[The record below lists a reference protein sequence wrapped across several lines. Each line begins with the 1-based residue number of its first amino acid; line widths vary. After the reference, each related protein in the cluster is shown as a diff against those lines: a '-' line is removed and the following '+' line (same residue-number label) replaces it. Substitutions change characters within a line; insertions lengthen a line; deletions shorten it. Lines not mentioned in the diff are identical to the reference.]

1 MGAIA
6 GRVLLYE
13 APARFRHSR
22 GGMQTCQSCHEDAPS
37 LRTGRRRAHAVCASR
52 RTFPRARMPS
62 LALSTRR
69 SFLLLSLPLTTS
81 LVLVRAPTG
90 GDSTRWSEASA
101 ALDALCFP
109 APGLWKASQYA
120 EELESESSEVLG
132 AWSDDAQLVGLVC
145 CKRVLDESYLL
156 MMIVHPDWHGRRV
169 GEGLLRAALRSAW
182 EAEQSLLT
190 LEVRESNAAALAL
203 YAKCGLREVGR
214 RPRYYKEPQEDA
226 LLLTVALQADTPPPL
241 PAYASLGACDVAIDG
256 TVLGTL
262 RIASPGT

>member
-1 MGAIA
+1 
-6 GRVLLYE
+6 
-13 APARFRHSR
+13 
-22 GGMQTCQSCHEDAPS
+22 
-37 LRTGRRRAHAVCASR
+37 
-52 RTFPRARMPS
+52 MPS
-62 LALSTRR
+62 PAFSTRL

-120 EELESESSEVLG
+120 EELASESSEVLG
-132 AWSDDAQLVGLVC
+132 AWSDASRDAQLVGLVC

-156 MMIVHPDWHGRRV
+156 MMIVHPDWHGQRV

>member
-1 MGAIA
+1 
-6 GRVLLYE
+6 
-13 APARFRHSR
+13 
-22 GGMQTCQSCHEDAPS
+22 
-37 LRTGRRRAHAVCASR
+37 
-52 RTFPRARMPS
+52 MPS
-62 LALSTRR
+62 LALSTRL
-69 SFLLLSLPLTTS
+69 SFLLLSLSLTTS

-90 GDSTRWSEASA
+90 GDSMRWSEASA

-132 AWSDDAQLVGLVC
+132 AWSDDSRDTQLVGLVC